1 MGHQAKRW
9 HLSDYL
15 QLAFIMPR
23 GRREHAPRAQVF
35 AYCCDRCSVVLAASL
50 SGRRMEYKRFIISAF
65 EQGPGRWRAS
75 VRRANGKP
83 LLARKRTRLEQF
95 ITDSDSP
102 SADVAMMMA
111 MEAIDVGT
119 FSRRTARSTE
129 KFWRRAGD
137 LAVDCGG
144 ETG

>member
-1 MGHQAKRW
+1 
-9 HLSDYL
+9 
-15 QLAFIMPR
+15 
-23 GRREHAPRAQVF
+23 
-35 AYCCDRCSVVLAASL
+35 
-50 SGRRMEYKRFIISAF
+50 MEYKRFIINAF
-65 EQGPGRWRAS
+65 EQGPGCWRAS

-95 ITDSDSP
+95 ITVSDAP

-119 FSRRTARSTE
+119 FSRSTARSTE

-137 LAVDCGG
+137 LMVDCGG